1 MTNIT
6 SEVQADIR
14 GQIQSQLQ
22 TADDELLPCFYA
34 VTGSH
39 QYGTDTTDSD
49 IDVKGFHCA
58 DGSQYMLFDPPT
70 SQRKFETSLQ
80 PSNTTIEVTSYELR
94 KFGEM
99 LLQCDFSI
107 IEVICGDNEVYSH
120 DPQLLQGIEEILTKT
135 LPAELPVR
143 YLGMADSIY
152 EREVVDSTPTT
163 SAELKPYVYALR
175 GCLAAEYVQAH
186 DKVEPRLR
194 PLAEHILTDQ
204 RQKQVAKF
212 ATAIQADRL
221 PDQPVLDDIK
231 EIIEEKLEVLEAT
244 PFVEVQRIEYKTA
257 LAEWMLEV
265 RTQTNT
271 R

>member
-1 MTNIT
+1 MTDIT
-6 SEVQADIR
+6 SEDQADIR
-14 GQIQSQLQ
+14 AQIQSQLQ
-22 TADDELLPCFYA
+22 TPDEELLPCFYA

-39 QYGTDTTDSD
+39 QYGTATADSD

-58 DGSQYMLFDPPT
+58 DGTQYMLFDPPT

-107 IEVICGDNEVYSH
+107 IEAICGDMEVYSH
-120 DPQLLQGIEEILTKT
+120 YTQLLEGIEEILTER

-143 YLGMADSIY
+143 YLGMAESIY
-152 EREVVDSTPTT
+152 EREVVDTTPTT

-175 GCLAAEYVQAH
+175 GCLAAEYVQTYGE
-186 DKVEPRLR
+186 VEARLR
-194 PLAEHILTDQ
+194 PLAEHILNERKQ
-204 RQKQVAKF
+204 EQVAKF
-212 ATAIQADRL
+212 VTGIQADRL
-221 PDQPVLDDIK
+221 PDQSVLDDIK
-231 EIIEEKLEVLEAT
+231 EVIEERLDDLEAT
-244 PFVEVQRIEYKTA
+244 QFGQTQRIEYKTA
-257 LAEWMLEV
+257 LTEWMLEV
-265 RTQTNT
+265 RTRTDT

>member
-6 SEVQADIR
+6 PELQADIR
-14 GQIQSQLQ
+14 AQIQSQLQ
-22 TADDELLPCFYA
+22 AADEELLPCFYA

-39 QYGTDTTDSD
+39 QYGTATANSD

-58 DGSQYMLFDPPT
+58 DGAQYMLFDPPT
-70 SQRKFETSLQ
+70 SQRKFETPLQ

-107 IEVICGDNEVYSH
+107 IEVICGDMEVYSH
-120 DPQLLQGIEEILTKT
+120 DTQMLEGIEAILTET

-143 YLGMADSIY
+143 YLGMAESIY
-152 EREVVDSTPTT
+152 EREVVDTKPTT

-175 GCLAAEYVQAH
+175 GCLAAEYVQTCGE
-186 DKVEPRLR
+186 VEARLR
-194 PLAEHILTDQ
+194 PLGEYILTDPKQ
-204 RQKQVAKF
+204 EQVAKF
-212 ATAIQADRL
+212 VTAIQAERL

-231 EIIEEKLEVLEAT
+231 EVIEEKLDVLEAT
-244 PFVEVQRIEYKTA
+244 PFEQTQRKEYKTA
-257 LAEWMLEV
+257 LTEWMLEM
-265 RTQTNT
+265 RTQTHIK
-271 R
+271 